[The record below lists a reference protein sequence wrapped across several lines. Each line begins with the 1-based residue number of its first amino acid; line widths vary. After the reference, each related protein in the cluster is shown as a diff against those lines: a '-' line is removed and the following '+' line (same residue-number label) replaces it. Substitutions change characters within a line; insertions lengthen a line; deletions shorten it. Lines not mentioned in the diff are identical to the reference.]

1 MEKYLIQIIMAFL
14 GTVGFSIFFTVKKS
28 RIWTVGVGGALV
40 WAVFLGVNA
49 VSGNEMT
56 ALLIASAMAS
66 VFAEILARIVKSPG
80 TVLLMPML
88 IPLIP
93 GGNLYYT
100 MFNMVKGNSEAFQSY
115 LQLVLKEAASIAIGI
130 MLIAS
135 AVQVINKIKSYQ
147 SNQRLP
153 GVKL

>member
-1 MEKYLIQIIMAFL
+1 M
-14 GTVGFSIFFTVKKS
+14 GGFSWRECSV
-28 RIWTVGVGGALV
+28 R
-40 WAVFLGVNA
+40 
-49 VSGNEMT
+49 NEMT

-100 MFNMVKGNSEAFQSY
+100 MFNMVKVTQRR
-115 LQLVLKEAASIAIGI
+115 
-130 MLIAS
+130 
-135 AVQVINKIKSYQ
+135 
-147 SNQRLP
+147 SNP
-153 GVKL
+153 TYSSF

>member
-1 MEKYLIQIIMAFL
+1 MAFL
-14 GTVGFSIFFTVKKS
+14 GTIGFSIFFTVKKS

-40 WAVFLGVNA
+40 WAVFLGVNT
-49 VSGNEMT
+49 VFGNEMT
-56 ALLIASAMAS
+56 ALLTASAIAS
-66 VFAEILARIVKSPG
+66 VLAEILARIVKTPG

-100 MFNMVKGNSEAFQSY
+100 MFNMVKGNTEAFQSY
-115 LQLVLKEAASIAIGI
+115 LQLVLKEAASIAVGI

-135 AVQVINKIKSYQ
+135 AVQVINKIKRYQ

>member
-40 WAVFLGVNA
+40 WAVFRGVNA